1 VNGGRFGKKYDAEN
15 FKKMPKMSTK
25 EQLKLIKRG
34 AVEIIQEEELAK
46 KLEKSLKT
54 KKPLIVKAGF
64 DPSAPDIH
72 VGHTVLLRKLRHFQ
86 DLGHKVMFLI
96 GDFTGMIGDPSGRSE
111 IRKQLSKEEVLENAK
126 TYKKQVF
133 KVLDSNP
140 KKIEIVFNSHWMA
153 KMKIEEMLNLASK
166 YTVARMLER
175 DDFLKRYKSD
185 QPISI
190 LEFLYPLIQGYDSV
204 VLKAD
209 IELGGTDQKFNL
221 LVGRQL
227 QRDFGQD
234 PQVVLTMPL
243 LVGLDGVQKM
253 SKTYNNYVGINEP
266 PNEIY
271 GKVMSLSD
279 ELMPTYYELLTD
291 LTLDKNK
298 HPKET
303 KKILAAEIVKNSYSK
318 KEALNAEKEFEKVF
332 KDKGLPSDI
341 PELTLNVNE
350 INIIDLLVESGSCN
364 SKSQARRLIEQGGV
378 YCNEK
383 RIKDPLKK
391 LQVTS
396 SKKILKTGKR
406 FFISFKK
413 G

>member
-1 VNGGRFGKKYDAEN
+1 
-15 FKKMPKMSTK
+15 MSTK

-96 GDFTGMIGDPSGRSE
+96 GDFTGTIGDPSGRSE

-126 TYKKQVF
+126 TYKKQAF
-133 KVLDSNP
+133 KVLDSDP
-140 KKIEIVFNSHWMA
+140 KRIEVVFNSHWMS
-153 KMKIEEMLNLASK
+153 KMKIEAMLDLTSR

-227 QRDFGQD
+227 QRDFKQD
-234 PQVVLTMPL
+234 PQVVITMPL
-243 LVGLDGVQKM
+243 LVGLDGIQKM

-271 GKVMSLSD
+271 GKIMSLSD
-279 ELMPTYYELLTD
+279 KLMPTYYELLTD

-298 HPKET
+298 HPKEA
-303 KKILAAEIVKNSYSK
+303 KKILAGELVKNSYSK

-332 KDKGLPSDI
+332 KDKDWQSAKPSA
-341 PELTLNVNE
+341 ELMLEVSE
-350 INIIDLLVESGSCN
+350 IIIIDLMVKAGACK
-364 SKSQARRLIEQGGV
+364 SKSEARRLIDQGAV
-378 YCNEK
+378 RNEK
-383 RIKDPLKK
+383 DQTITKPLTK
-391 LQVTS
+391 LIVRRNQ
-396 SKKILKTGKR
+396 KGILKVGKR
-406 FFISFKK
+406 FFISYYKK
-413 G
+413 